1 MIRITKALAVAAVV
15 VMTLPSIASALGI
28 SIVNVSGAGA
38 GGVLLPG
45 ETVTFDLV
53 LENST
58 NEGVFGLGV
67 NVTGYDDPGT
77 ASVHDNNIALQGGQV
92 AAGVFGVAVPSLG
105 LLGLLPNE
113 QSGPVE
119 NFFVNLLD
127 PQAYTTSLFAGVDLS
142 AHSGSGQDDL
152 GIGGNPVS
160 TGDVHFRVT
169 FVNSFV
175 SDQTGLNNDDR
186 TVTLLFGLDLVG
198 AGGISLASTGDS
210 FTLRAV
216 PEPGTA
222 LLMGLGLAGLAA
234 RRR

>member
-1 MIRITKALAVAAVV
+1 
-15 VMTLPSIASALGI
+15 MTLPSIASALGI
-28 SIVNVSGAGA
+28 SIVGVSGAGA

-53 LENST
+53 LENAS
-58 NEGVFGLGV
+58 NQGVFGLGV
-67 NVTGYDDPGT
+67 NVTGYDAPGT
-77 ASVHDNNIALQGGQV
+77 ASVHDYNVALQGGQS
-92 AAGVFGVAVPSLG
+92 AAGVFGVNVPTVG

-113 QSGPVE
+113 QAGPIE
-119 NFFVNLLD
+119 NFFVSNLD
-127 PQAYTTSLFAGVDLS
+127 PQAYTTSLFTGVDLT
-142 AHSGSGQDDL
+142 AHSGSGQDDI
-152 GIGGNPVS
+152 GIGGSAIS

-175 SDQTGLNNDDR
+175 SDGSGNNDDN
-186 TVTLLFGLDLVG
+186 TVTLQFGLDVVG